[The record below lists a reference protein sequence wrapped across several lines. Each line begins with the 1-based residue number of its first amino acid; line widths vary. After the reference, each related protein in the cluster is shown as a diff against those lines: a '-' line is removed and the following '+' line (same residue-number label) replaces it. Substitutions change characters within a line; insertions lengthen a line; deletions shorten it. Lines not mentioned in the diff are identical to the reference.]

1 VPGTLTVT
9 DAKSRSGASAAAKP
23 RRSLKPARKKGGPRL
38 ISLKLTPTGKARRT
52 LERKGKV
59 KVRVRLS
66 FVPKRV
72 TGKCVTRFSPCYSAS
87 YAIHETVR
95 LRLKAKKRD

>member
-1 VPGTLTVT
+1 MNPVSEGF
-9 DAKSRSGASAAAKP
+9 
-23 RRSLKPARKKGGPRL
+23 L

-95 LRLKAKKRD
+95 LRLKGKKRD